1 VRDRV
6 ERSAGE
12 MGAGWTAPGLL
23 RLATR
28 QRRWRWAMPEG
39 SAGRRRPCAV
49 GGPPPGP
56 GLCRSSGTGGAAGP
70 GGCFRVFLRV
80 RAGSLIELKAQVAA
94 ALLAEGAAARA
105 IEAVR
110 PRAGPRAAP
119 SAGAGAWL
127 LPVRFHATA
136 QPGPGR

>member
-1 VRDRV
+1 M
-6 ERSAGE
+6 A
-12 MGAGWTAPGLL
+12 M
-23 RLATR
+23 
-28 QRRWRWAMPEG
+28 AMPEAVRAAAAHAL
-39 SAGRRRPCAV
+39 SEARRRGRASADLLV
-49 GGPPPGP
+49 
-56 GLCRSSGTGGAAGP
+56 LAGAAGP
-70 GGCFRVFLRV
+70 GGCLWVFLRV

-110 PRAGPRAAP
+110 PWAGPRAAP

>member
-1 VRDRV
+1 M
-6 ERSAGE
+6 A
-12 MGAGWTAPGLL
+12 M
-23 RLATR
+23 
-28 QRRWRWAMPEG
+28 AMPEAVRAAAAHAL
-39 SAGRRRPCAV
+39 SEARRRGRASADLLV
-49 GGPPPGP
+49 
-56 GLCRSSGTGGAAGP
+56 LAGAAGP